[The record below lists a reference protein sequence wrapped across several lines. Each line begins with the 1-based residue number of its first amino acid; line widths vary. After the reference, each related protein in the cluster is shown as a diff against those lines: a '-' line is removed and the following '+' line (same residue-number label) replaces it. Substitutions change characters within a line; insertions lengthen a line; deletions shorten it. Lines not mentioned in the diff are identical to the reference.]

1 MARATHQAL
10 CAVLLAMSEETNNYQ
25 LIVRQCPAS
34 IPEIDLLLQTLQ
46 GDHGLDPYTA
56 RQRLIGPGLSM
67 LGKGSREKTR
77 KIAVLLQQHGF
88 PCWVIQPQKPAFSA
102 DLLRSLEIH
111 NDHILFACQ
120 KRAVRFVR
128 GTAVVGVLAD
138 VSGGLAD
145 KHVKRLLAQN
155 AYRGSSALEV
165 LSRDE
170 MIRSTL
176 QGQPVFDFYL
186 LDPAGKVQHAVQV
199 MPGRFNIDGLGA
211 RASVSSRQNLQAL
224 IRLVEEYA
232 GSFRLHCDFGL
243 SQLPRCDVKRAAE
256 SPSAAMEN
264 LSSLSHYGWL
274 VTQLQGD
281 GHPVNQAAGRGVLAT
296 GLASDAVGQ
305 PVLGSLLTLGD
316 DGNAIPG
323 LEEVAKAMP
332 GALNRSGDLG
342 GEPRNPEDPARPRDL
357 PPPPDRPAPRLI
369 WLRLLKPLGM
379 IILGLIVAAGVGDDL
394 LAVLSSYSMA
404 AGVVP
409 AIAALGLL
417 WSGFYFVRLKRRVEN
432 TPTSKIRSIAMGLV
446 EVHGRAQRLYALV
459 SPMTQAACVWYRLRK
474 YCQDSNKNWKLVKE
488 IDSSH
493 VPFQIDDGTGRVVV
507 DPAGASVKGKVQQTG
522 YPGQSP
528 LTFTA
533 FGSGYAEDE
542 RWVEDLIY
550 EGTSLYVLGFAQPL
564 HKERMT
570 LRDRTLVK
578 LRQLKLD
585 PVAMHRYDAD
595 GDGQIDEVEW
605 ETARSEAEQEAL
617 REHLAVGHNGKR
629 QEEHVVI
636 ARGPRCL
643 PFIVTETVSEDHLR
657 RKYGLLSIPLLIAG
671 VAATVLAI
679 YKFLQYLRL

>member
-1 MARATHQAL
+1 
-10 CAVLLAMSEETNNYQ
+10 
-25 LIVRQCPAS
+25 
-34 IPEIDLLLQTLQ
+34 
-46 GDHGLDPYTA
+46 
-56 RQRLIGPGLSM
+56 
-67 LGKGSREKTR
+67 
-77 KIAVLLQQHGF
+77 
-88 PCWVIQPQKPAFSA
+88 
-102 DLLRSLEIH
+102 
-111 NDHILFACQ
+111 
-120 KRAVRFVR
+120 
-128 GTAVVGVLAD
+128 
-138 VSGGLAD
+138 
-145 KHVKRLLAQN
+145 
-155 AYRGSSALEV
+155 
-165 LSRDE
+165 
-170 MIRSTL
+170 
-176 QGQPVFDFYL
+176 
-186 LDPAGKVQHAVQV
+186 
-199 MPGRFNIDGLGA
+199 
-211 RASVSSRQNLQAL
+211 
-224 IRLVEEYA
+224 
-232 GSFRLHCDFGL
+232 
-243 SQLPRCDVKRAAE
+243 
-256 SPSAAMEN
+256 
-264 LSSLSHYGWL
+264 
-274 VTQLQGD
+274 
-281 GHPVNQAAGRGVLAT
+281 
-296 GLASDAVGQ
+296 
-305 PVLGSLLTLGD
+305 
-316 DGNAIPG
+316 
-323 LEEVAKAMP
+323 
-332 GALNRSGDLG
+332 
-342 GEPRNPEDPARPRDL
+342 
-357 PPPPDRPAPRLI
+357 
-369 WLRLLKPLGM
+369 M

-605 ETARSEAEQEAL
+605 ETARSKAEQEAL